1 MYFPSQIKNDLLFM
15 LQQQDHNRSN
25 NTMFLQTLELMS
37 NMPRYYDNYKQNVN
51 IKMIFLY
58 HKLCNKQDKLF
69 SSSRSYLH
77 KGQGLPN
84 EF

>member
-1 MYFPSQIKNDLLFM
+1 
-15 LQQQDHNRSN
+15 
-25 NTMFLQTLELMS
+25 
-37 NMPRYYDNYKQNVN
+37 
-51 IKMIFLY
+51 MIFEY

-84 EF
+84 EFWKTYKPWLEELINGMASEKLEEKKATYI